1 MQTVINYRLWSR
13 RLVLALMVIALV
25 VFVGLLLHQ
34 NMWWLICIY
43 WLTLTAKNYCDWR
56 TKE

>member
-1 MQTVINYRLWSR
+1 MIDYRLWSR
-13 RLVLALMVIALV
+13 RLVLALMVIALF

-43 WLTLTAKNYCDWR
+43 WATLTATNWCDWR
-56 TKE
+56 AQG